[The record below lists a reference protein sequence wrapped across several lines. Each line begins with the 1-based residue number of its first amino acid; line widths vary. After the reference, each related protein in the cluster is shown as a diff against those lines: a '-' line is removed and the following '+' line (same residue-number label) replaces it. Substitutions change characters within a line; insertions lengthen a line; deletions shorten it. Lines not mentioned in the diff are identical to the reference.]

1 MQQITERIFIAPS
14 EFLPVAEVT
23 GALNVA
29 FDLQPYSPFGG
40 EYSKVGLVDGPGN
53 LPGTLVAAVLM
64 LEQLLERNNRVVV
77 FCHMG
82 VSRSP
87 IVVATYLAYRSK
99 NMTID
104 EAIKMVKSRR
114 DKVDPAPAL
123 RDLAMLALR
132 QLRPKSFP

>member
-14 EFLPVAEVT
+14 EFLPVADVT

-29 FDLQPYSPFGG
+29 FDLQAAMFEG

-87 IVVATYLAYRSK
+87 IVVATYIAYRSK